1 MQLRDFYLP
10 AFIAHELDG
19 FIPILQMRKL
29 RLEDIE
35 PIASG
40 PLATQGRAGIWG
52 QLNHVIKCECC
63 GVKLSPGSLH
73 ISRAT
78 LNYWLSLSG
87 AQFLPL

>member
-10 AFIAHELDG
+10 AFIDHELDG

-29 RLEDIE
+29 RPEDIK

-40 PLATQGRAGIWG
+40 PLATQGRAGIWF

-63 GVKLSPGSLH
+63 GEKLSPGSLL